1 MNEILKNDVIAENVN
16 RYVVRAPKIAQ
27 RRKAGQFVIVRVDEH
42 GERIPLTIADADPV
56 AGTITLVVQ
65 AVGKSTTQM
74 AQLQPGDYLQD
85 LVGPLGA
92 VTHIEKFGTAII
104 IGGGIGIAP
113 AHPVAQAL
121 RDAGNYVISI
131 LGARRKD
138 LLIMEDEMRRTSDEI
153 VICTDDGS
161 AGQKGF
167 VTDALGTLIATRGA
181 PDFVFA
187 VGPVIMM
194 KFVSQLTKQ
203 HGIPTM
209 VSLNPIMVDGTGMCG
224 GCRVTIGSQ
233 TKFACVDGP
242 DFDGHLVDF
251 DELVKR
257 QAFYKEQE
265 RKASERFKEQC
276 QAQHNADTVQAGE
289 LS

>member
-1 MNEILKNDVIAENVN
+1 VNEILENVVIAENVN

-27 RRKAGQFVIVRVDEH
+27 RRKAGQFVIVRVDDH

-56 AGTITLVVQ
+56 EGTITLVVQ
-65 AVGKSTTQM
+65 AVGKSTLQM
-74 AQLQPGDYLQD
+74 ATLSVGDCLKD

-92 VTHIEKFGTAII
+92 VTHIEKFGTAIV

-121 RDAGNYVISI
+121 HDAGNYVISI

-194 KFVSQLTKQ
+194 KFVSQVTRQ
-203 HGIPTM
+203 HAIPTM

-251 DELVKR
+251 DELIKR
-257 QAFYKEQE
+257 QAFYKAQE
-265 RKASERFKEQC
+265 RKAYERYEGQC
-276 QAQHNADTVQAGE
+276 QAEADAVQTRGK
-289 LS
+289 S